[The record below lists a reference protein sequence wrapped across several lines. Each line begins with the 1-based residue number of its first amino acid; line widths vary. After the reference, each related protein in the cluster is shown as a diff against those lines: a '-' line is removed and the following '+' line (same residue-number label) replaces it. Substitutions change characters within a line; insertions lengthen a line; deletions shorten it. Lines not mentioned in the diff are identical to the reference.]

1 MSKRYA
7 YLMLFLLMSQGLLLL
22 WPETPS
28 AFRWAVLIVSWCAGA
43 LLVLPAAWRPSRGR
57 TLSLPGLD
65 WMVQRIPCAFFA
77 MNRTQQ
83 LIYMNDSGQQLLEE
97 LTGLKALVGQDVH
110 EMLRTAG
117 YTSEEIPITTALQQ
131 AVAINKVKLHTA
143 AGRVFH
149 VSAAP
154 IMDPVSG
161 DIVGAAAYLEDI
173 TEDER
178 LYRQAEEWSQKY
190 QAQSAMLK
198 TLLNSLPLSVM
209 AVDSQGRITVINDE
223 AATYFPQWKKD
234 ELIGMDVNELYR
246 LNGNPPEEVK
256 LSRSLRGETYH
267 EVQSTYKGMTFVV
280 HTYPLYSL
288 DGSAITGAVGIYQD
302 ITEWERLKKE
312 WSERERLNLVGQLA
326 AGITHEI
333 RNPLAVMRGF
343 LQVLREKS
351 EAKQQHYFDIILSEL
366 DRANNI
372 ITDYLSLA
380 RQDDTEV
387 IEKQQLNTLIESL
400 TPLLSADANLKG
412 MTLRLSLEEGLPEL
426 PLHVKEMK
434 QLILNLASNGM
445 DAMKEGGILT
455 IATSRREDGIEMRI
469 ADTGAGMDE
478 QQLSR
483 IFEPFYTT
491 KPTGTGLG
499 LATCLAIAERRRFQ
513 IRVDSEPGGGTT
525 FTCRF
530 HLEPSPSAELKRPVH
545 LR

>member
-1 MSKRYA
+1 MSNRYV
-7 YLMLFLLMSQGLLLL
+7 YVMLFLLISQGMLLL
-22 WPETPS
+22 WPETSS
-28 AFRWAVLIVSWCAGA
+28 AFRWTVLLLSWCAGA
-43 LLVLPAAWRPSRGR
+43 LLVYAVWRPSRRR
-57 TLSLPGLD
+57 TLSRSGLD
-65 WMVQRIPCAFFA
+65 WMVQRIPCAIFA
-77 MNRTQQ
+77 INRSHQ
-83 LIYMNDSGQQLLEE
+83 LIYMNDSGQQLLHE
-97 LTGLKALVGQDVH
+97 LTGLEVRIGQDVY

-117 YTSEEIPITTALQQ
+117 YTSAEIPITTALQQ
-131 AVAINKVKLHTA
+131 AVAINKVKLHTS
-143 AGRVFH
+143 AGRVYL

-154 IMDPVSG
+154 IMNPDSG
-161 DIVGAAAYLEDI
+161 DIVGAAAYLEDV

-178 LYRQAEEWSQKY
+178 LYRQAQEWSQKY
-190 QAQSAMLK
+190 QVQSAMQK

-223 AATYFPQWKKD
+223 AATYFSKWEKD

-246 LNGNPPEEVK
+246 KNGNPPEEVK
-256 LSRSLRGETYH
+256 LSRSLRGETYR
-267 EVQSTYKGMTFVV
+267 EVQTTYKGMTFMV

-288 DGSAITGAVGIYQD
+288 DGSTITGAVGIYQD

-351 EAKQQHYFDIILSEL
+351 ERQQHHYFDIILSEL

-372 ITDYLSLA
+372 ISDYLSLA
-380 RQDDTEV
+380 RQDDKEV
-387 IEKQQLNTLIESL
+387 VEKQQLNELIESL
-400 TPLLSADANLKG
+400 APLLSADANLKG
-412 MTLRLSLEEGLPEL
+412 MTLRLSLEEGLPEI
-426 PLHVKEMK
+426 PLDVKEIK

-445 DAMKEGGILT
+445 HAMEEGGILT
-455 IATSRREDGIEMRI
+455 IATSRRENSVEMRI
-469 ADTGAGMDE
+469 ADTGVGMDE

-499 LATCLAIAERRRFQ
+499 LATCLAIAERHRFQ

-530 HLEPSPSAELKRPVH
+530 PLEASPPA
-545 LR
+545 